1 MMKLNP
7 ARLEV
12 MSQPKS
18 APPACRR
25 SFLEGREVNMEKL
38 THSELIELLDY
49 CPEHGHF
56 LWKKLRNGARR
67 DLHAGCLTKNGYIT
81 IRING
86 IPYLAHRLAWFYVHG
101 EFPAKVIDH
110 INQIR
115 NDNRIANLRSVTQ
128 VENCKNTRVRNANKT
143 GANGVRFRDDGRKS
157 PWNARVMHKG
167 KNLSLGHFK
176 TFEEAVK
183 ARQEWDK
190 KFWNA
195 TA

>member
-1 MMKLNP
+1 MKLNS

-12 MSQPKS
+12 MNQPKS

-25 SFLEGREVNMEKL
+25 SFLEGREVKMEKL
-38 THSELIELLDY
+38 THSKLIELLDY
-49 CPEHGHF
+49 CPKHGHF
-56 LWKKLRNGARR
+56 LWKKLRSGARR
-67 DLHAGCLTKNGYIT
+67 DLHAGSLTKVGYIS

-101 EFPAKVIDH
+101 EFPAGVIDH
-110 INQIR
+110 INQIK

-128 VENCKNTRVRNANKT
+128 VENGKNRKVRSVNKT
-143 GANGVRFRDDGRKS
+143 GINGVRFCNDGRKN

-176 TFEEAVK
+176 TLEEATK
-183 ARQEWDK
+183 TREDWDQ
-190 KFWNA
+190 KFWNL

>member
-18 APPACRR
+18 VPPACRR

-38 THSELIELLDY
+38 THSRLIELLDY

-56 LWKKLRNGARR
+56 LWRKLRNGMRR
-67 DLHAGCLTKNGYIT
+67 DLHAGSITGWGYVS
-81 IRING
+81 IRIDG
-86 IPYLAHRLAWFYVHG
+86 VAYLAHRLAWFYVHG
-101 EFPAKVIDH
+101 EFPAGVIDH
-110 INQIR
+110 INQIK
-115 NDNRIANLRSVTQ
+115 NDNRISNLRSVTQ
-128 VENCKNTRVRNANKT
+128 VENCKNRKVRSGNRT
-143 GANGVRFRDDGRKS
+143 GANGVRFRDDGRKN
-157 PWNARVMHKG
+157 PWNARVMHRG